1 MKSYKCKWC
10 NFNIV
15 TGISQIQSKRRDR
28 WLCSGCGAI
37 GYIREPTVEE
47 LVKIYKKAWKDSKN
61 IDCFAVGTTS
71 TTIADSLISVFCG
84 PIVRGSCL
92 EYGGGHGKLAE
103 ALLDHYVDDIYVF
116 EPFGSK
122 QKISGVKWFSSWDNL
137 PLNKK
142 FDWIFMVEV
151 LEHLLNP
158 VEELSKIRRKLNPG
172 GKLAI
177 TTPNARGWRSIIEGM
192 NWREAQNPTHINLF
206 SPDALKTCLRQSGF
220 KQIQR
225 IYKPVNFKR
234 NKFANAILGILQILG
249 MDGGIRVVAQD
260 QNQLF

>member
-10 NFNIV
+10 NFNVV
-15 TGISQIQSKRRDR
+15 TGTSPIHSERRDR

-37 GYIREPTVEE
+37 GYIKEPTVEE
-47 LVKIYKKAWKDSKN
+47 LVQIYKKAWKDSN
-61 IDCFAVGTTS
+61 NTGGFAAGTTS
-71 TTIADSLISVFCG
+71 TIIASSLISVFCG
-84 PIVRGSCL
+84 PIVQGSCL
-92 EYGGGHGKLAE
+92 EYGGGHGKLSE
-103 ALLDHYVDDIYVF
+103 ALLDHDVDDIYVF

-122 QKISGVKWFSSWDNL
+122 QKISGVKWFSSWGNL

-158 VEELSKIRRKLNPG
+158 VDELSKIRRKLNPG
-172 GKLAI
+172 GKIAI
-177 TTPNARGWRSIIEGM
+177 TTPNARGWRSMIEGM

-220 KQIQR
+220 KQINR
-225 IYKPVNFKR
+225 IYKPVNFTK
-234 NKFANAILGILQILG
+234 NKFANAILGILQVLG

-260 QNQLF
+260 